1 MKGGVRWWNSGSACV
16 GLHFLHD
23 SCDFCCQS
31 LVDGRPSVGTGEWQ
45 LCASSPSEIL
55 PKRAGHLRHIFFFY
69 HKLWNERVWYVPQE
83 LSQIL
88 PFALEN
94 SPLQSEK
101 PFYSTHLVNSS
112 LHAHDKWKRS
122 TAEQSTVYGAIL
134 PCFKFWHLPFTLYPC
149 FNLLAWWM
157 QSKFFIEIIAVV
169 FVVSDLFHQVLS
181 DYLLPYLLQPASGI
195 SQARIL
201 EWVATRVGLDPL
213 EVGLFTRGP
222 SRPRDWT
229 WISCTG
235 KQILYH
241 WATQEAHTNAQY
253 MVVNMIMMI
262 LLCPDKHFLLSP
274 LF

>member
-1 MKGGVRWWNSGSACV
+1 M
-16 GLHFLHD
+16 HM
-23 SCDFCCQS
+23 
-31 LVDGRPSVGTGEWQ
+31 
-45 LCASSPSEIL
+45 I
-55 PKRAGHLRHIFFFY
+55 
-69 HKLWNERVWYVPQE
+69 NERGAQQSRAQSTEPYSPASNSDTYH
-83 LSQIL
+83 LLCIL
-88 PFALEN
+88 ALIFLPDEC
-94 SPLQSEK
+94 K
-101 PFYSTHLVNSS
+101 VNSS
-112 LHAHDKWKRS
+112 LR
-122 TAEQSTVYGAIL
+122 
-134 PCFKFWHLPFTLYPC
+134 
-149 FNLLAWWM
+149 
-157 QSKFFIEIIAVV
+157 
-169 FVVSDLFHQVLS
+169 
-181 DYLLPYLLQPASGI
+181 LLQLFLLFQTCFTKSYQTICYPIYCSPPGSSVREI